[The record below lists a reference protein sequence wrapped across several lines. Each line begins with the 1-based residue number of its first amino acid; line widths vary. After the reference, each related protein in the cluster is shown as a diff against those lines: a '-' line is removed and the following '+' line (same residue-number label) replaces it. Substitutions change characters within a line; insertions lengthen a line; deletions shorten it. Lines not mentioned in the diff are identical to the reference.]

1 MTFKQSRVGGVAGL
15 LPLALLAG
23 CAVGPD
29 FKAPDAPKAERYTA
43 QPLPAATAA
52 TATPGGEAQRFLN
65 QPLPAQWWT
74 LFGSPKLDALVAE
87 ALQASPTIASAQA
100 SLRVAQE
107 NLRAQTA
114 SLFPTVDAG
123 FNAKRQKIDTGSFGN
138 PNGGVTIYNLYNASV
153 DVSYGLDIWGGTR
166 RGVEASRAAAE
177 AQGYQLEATYQTLI
191 ANLIT
196 AAVQEAQQRALI
208 LGQELIVADQERQLK
223 VTERQ
228 YEAGAIGRAELLSA
242 QSNLA
247 SERAKL
253 PALRLALTQAQN
265 QLAVYLGKLPSE
277 QAASP
282 FDLSDLKLPQDI
294 PLALPSELVRQRPD
308 IRAAEAQLHE
318 AAANVG
324 VATANL
330 LPQISLTAS
339 LGTQS
344 STLDKLF
351 NGNIWGIG
359 GSLTQPLFHGGELTA
374 KRRAAIAR
382 YDKAKADYRQ
392 TVLTAFQN
400 VADTLRAL
408 ETDAEKLQADYAAAQ
423 AAEGSLRLTETQYK
437 LGAAS
442 YLSLLSAQQAY
453 TRARTGYIT
462 SLAARLQDTA
472 ALFQALGGGWT
483 QRDPAAPMPQVQA
496 VAVP

>member
-1 MTFKQSRVGGVAGL
+1 MTFTPSRARGLAGL

-29 FKAPDAPKAERYTA
+29 FKTPEAPKAERYTA
-43 QPLPAATAA
+43 QPLPAQTVATD
-52 TATPGGEAQRFLN
+52 TPGGEAQRFLN
-65 QPLPAQWWT
+65 QPPNARWWT
-74 LFGSPKLDALVAE
+74 QFGSPKLDALVAE
-87 ALQASPTIASAQA
+87 ALRASPTIASAQA

-114 SLFPTVDAG
+114 SLFPSVDAG
-123 FNAKRQKIDTGSFGN
+123 FNARRQKIDTGSFGN

-177 AQGYQLEATYQTLI
+177 AQGYQLEATYQTLV

-196 AAVQEAQQRALI
+196 AAVLEAQQRALI
-208 LGQELIVADQERQLK
+208 LGQEQIVADQERLLK

-228 YEAGAIGRAELLSA
+228 YAAGAIGRAELLSA

-247 SERAKL
+247 TERAKL
-253 PALRLALTQAQN
+253 PALRLTLTQAQN

-277 QAASP
+277 QAGSD
-282 FDLSDLKLPQDI
+282 FDLTDLRLPQDL
-294 PLALPSELVRQRPD
+294 PLVLPSELVRQRPD

-351 NGNIWGIG
+351 NGNIWSIG
-359 GSLTQPLFHGGELTA
+359 GSLTQPLFHGGELSA
-374 KRRAAIAR
+374 KRRGAIASF
-382 YDKAKADYRQ
+382 DKAKADYRQ

-423 AAEGSLRLTETQYK
+423 ASEGSLRLTEKQYQ

-496 VAVP
+496 VASP